1 MSFGSETLTAGTQSD
16 TKGTGIASESGHW
29 YYQDGRPCYTITG
42 KNGKERSPFIKE
54 ALSME
59 LVPGTTT
66 IIGQISSYALQIYGK
81 KQTAWSAL
89 TIPRQQGETDEDFVN
104 RIIVESGEH
113 ARIAADK
120 GKELHGAI
128 EKAIQGKDFDIK
140 WREHV
145 EKVIAT
151 LAQHGIDAF
160 KGRSEHT
167 FSSPLGYGGKMDF
180 WSGDPWFI
188 DFKSKER
195 IEPKKQLAWDN
206 HIQQLA
212 AYGFGVG
219 CKKFRAANCFV
230 GIDDMEIR
238 FVEHEWSNIEAAY
251 GQFLCLLDYWQR
263 TKKFGKYRKQNP

>member
-1 MSFGSETLTAGTQSD
+1 METLTTGTQSD
-16 TKGTGIASESGHW
+16 ALGTGLASESGHW
-29 YYQDGRPCYTITG
+29 YYQDGRPCYEITG
-42 KNGKERSPFIKE
+42 KNGKQRSPFIKE

-89 TIPRQQGETDEDFVN
+89 TIPRQQGESDEDFVN

-113 ARIAADK
+113 ARLAADK
-120 GKELHGAI
+120 GKDLHKAI
-128 EKAIQGKDFDIK
+128 ELFIQGIGTSE
-140 WREHV
+140 WVVHL
-145 EKVIAT
+145 EKLDAT
-151 LAQHGIDAF
+151 LKQYGINVF
-160 KGRSEHT
+160 KAKAEHT
-167 FSSPLGYGGKMDF
+167 FSSPVGYGGKIDF
-180 WSGDPWFI
+180 WSDEPLFI

-195 IEPKKQLAWDN
+195 IEPKKQLAYDN

-238 FVEHEWSNIEAAY
+238 FVEHEWSDIEAAY